1 MPGRAPRRY
10 KMDENGTVR
19 SAFHGKLPEEFTE
32 RDMLAFAADTD
43 LLLFQKVSEETLAAI
58 RAAGYDYQ
66 GRASSPGPE
75 RRKQTWQNRKQRFR
89 RRNGLPSGVS
99 WRLGQRR
106 LLWPMCRC
114 PTTTFQ
120 GFGPLAGENVFTLE
134 TIAFISS
141 SSVFCFSVSF
151 TGESEGADFS
161 GCFCISSALAG
172 VSDSC
177 TGISVCF
184 SCAAFTAFTISA
196 RLCFPDSFAVS
207 VSGEGGT
214 FAFSSANTD
223 YLLFLA

>member
-89 RRNGLPSGVS
+89 RR
-99 WRLGQRR
+99 RKRRQRR
-106 LLWPMCRC
+106 L
-114 PTTTFQ
+114 
-120 GFGPLAGENVFTLE
+120 
-134 TIAFISS
+134 
-141 SSVFCFSVSF
+141 
-151 TGESEGADFS
+151 
-161 GCFCISSALAG
+161 
-172 VSDSC
+172 
-177 TGISVCF
+177 
-184 SCAAFTAFTISA
+184 
-196 RLCFPDSFAVS
+196 
-207 VSGEGGT
+207 
-214 FAFSSANTD
+214 
-223 YLLFLA
+223 

>member
-89 RRNGLPSGVS
+89 RR
-99 WRLGQRR
+99 RKQKKRR
-106 LLWPMCRC
+106 L
-114 PTTTFQ
+114 
-120 GFGPLAGENVFTLE
+120 
-134 TIAFISS
+134 
-141 SSVFCFSVSF
+141 
-151 TGESEGADFS
+151 
-161 GCFCISSALAG
+161 
-172 VSDSC
+172 
-177 TGISVCF
+177 
-184 SCAAFTAFTISA
+184 
-196 RLCFPDSFAVS
+196 
-207 VSGEGGT
+207 
-214 FAFSSANTD
+214 
-223 YLLFLA
+223 